1 MDCDG
6 KEARNINSSVCFIFG
21 TKQEH
26 VLESDTERTE
36 HSLVRPLRIE
46 KCFNFFSFFKVLA
59 LTETR
64 IFLKTYIQKY
74 KYFVRDFKYV
84 T

>member
-36 HSLVRPLRIE
+36 HSLVRPFRIE
-46 KCFNFFSFFKVLA
+46 KCFNFFLFFKVLA

-64 IFLKTYIQKY
+64 IF
-74 KYFVRDFKYV
+74 FKNIHSEIEV
-84 T
+84 FCKRL